1 MIDHSEQFIEVD
13 ETLTPTSRQ
22 AAKAD
27 LDLAI
32 ARFLANGGTV
42 TVVGQLEPNTS
53 STSGPRESRIALPQ
67 QARVKKKSDLLL
79 KTDLEIKARIGK
91 NLHEAAAELGESL
104 SRCQQLAR
112 TYRIPFRTFGAS
124 RNRKARA

>member
-13 ETLTPTSRQ
+13 ESLTPTSRQ

-32 ARFLANGGTV
+32 ALFLANGGTV
-42 TVVGQLEPNTS
+42 TVVDQSESNATDTS
-53 STSGPRESRIALPQ
+53 SPPGPKTSLLQP
-67 QARVKKKSDLLL
+67 ARVKKKSDLLL

-124 RNRKARA
+124 LNRKARA

>member
-1 MIDHSEQFIEVD
+1 MIDHSEHFIEVD
-13 ETLTPTSRQ
+13 ESLTPTSRQ

-32 ARFLANGGTV
+32 ALFLANGGTV
-42 TVVGQLEPNTS
+42 TVVDQSESNATDTS
-53 STSGPRESRIALPQ
+53 SPPGPKTSLLQP
-67 QARVKKKSDLLL
+67 ARVKKESDLLL

-124 RNRKARA
+124 LNRKARA